1 MWRIDSV
8 AGDLIHRLASG
19 TSMCLLKLRYE
30 TDAGRTYFAAS
41 GVWATFVQART
52 KFDQLALQQTEW
64 QEGTGTSARDESG
77 PTTQIV
83 SKVEIEQLLS
93 AAREVKQAFEAVRE
107 VITKADTLPECLHT
121 ESSGKAR
128 DLSYVTKLIDFMEH
142 SLHSTG
148 NIPSTNL
155 WGVNA
160 EALPG
165 QTDILAT
172 VWACSPN
179 AGEKKQA
186 RNIATEAINAY
197 QRLTKAI
204 VTFDALA
211 LQQTEWE
218 EQAHHKSA
226 VVREQ

>member
-83 SKVEIEQLLS
+83 SKVEIEQLL
-93 AAREVKQAFEAVRE
+93 
-107 VITKADTLPECLHT
+107 KADTLPECLHT